1 MLSGNFSIRILC
13 KNINLNGRLI
23 KIQTSNTFLSATS
36 VIDKNNDIKTVYKEF
51 NNSKKNFELNI
62 LKNINNIDDFQLK
75 EYFDKIINT
84 YDENTY
90 FPIYDRILNNSDF
103 VNFKEKDILKC
114 LNLFKKQIIN
124 ENNFL
129 NLENIEV
136 SLNSLH
142 LKNDRFTYYLR
153 KMFADFE
160 KDYIEY
166 NNSFDKRILVESY
179 GVGGKNNDQ
188 KYNFNFIEPANFKYS
203 TYQGNAK

>member
-1 MLSGNFSIRILC
+1 M
-13 KNINLNGRLI
+13 
-23 KIQTSNTFLSATS
+23 QTSNTFLSATS

-142 LKNDRFTYYLR
+142 LKNDRFTYYLL
-153 KMFADFE
+153 KMFAD
-160 KDYIEY
+160 
-166 NNSFDKRILVESY
+166 VE
-179 GVGGKNNDQ
+179 
-188 KYNFNFIEPANFKYS
+188 
-203 TYQGNAK
+203 